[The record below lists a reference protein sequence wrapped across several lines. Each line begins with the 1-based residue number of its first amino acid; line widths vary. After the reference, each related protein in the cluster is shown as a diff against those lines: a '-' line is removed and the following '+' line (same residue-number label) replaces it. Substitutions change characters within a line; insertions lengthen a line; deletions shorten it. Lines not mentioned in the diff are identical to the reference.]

1 MGETDRQTE
10 AAPGSKGLCGGERER
25 QTDRQR
31 QRFESAMASGP
42 VDHGRE
48 PCPHRILD
56 DCGSAF
62 GMGAVGG
69 GVWYL
74 VKGLKNS
81 PPGAR
86 MKGALEAIRR
96 ESPRLGGSFAVW

>member
-1 MGETDRQTE
+1 
-10 AAPGSKGLCGGERER
+10 
-25 QTDRQR
+25 
-31 QRFESAMASGP
+31 MASGP

-86 MKGALEAIRR
+86 VKGALEAA
-96 ESPRLGGSFAVW
+96 ELGAYVDVVWEHIEILVQAPNRKALGAALKG